1 MKLRVLGCYG
11 GVTQDHKVT
20 GFLINDHVLLDAG
33 CVPAS
38 LPLGQQQ
45 RIDAAIISHSHLD
58 HCAGLVFLIDNIF
71 ADAKAPLRI
80 IATQKT
86 AHAIQNHL
94 LNGTI
99 WPDFTTIRRT
109 GSSVVTLEILEP
121 GKPKKVNELIVTPF
135 SVEHTVETVGFV
147 VSDGTVAML
156 YSADTCNL
164 GPVSRQAE
172 KTDNLKLAILEA
184 SFPNDL
190 RDLARTTGHLVP
202 EQIAPLAASLGA
214 SVPIRLFHM
223 KPRYVE
229 QIARDAE
236 SLRGDVALLRQDEV
250 IEF

>member
-11 GVTQDHKVT
+11 GVTQYHRAT
-20 GFLINDHVLLDAG
+20 GFLINDHILLDAG
-33 CVPAS
+33 CAPAS
-38 LPLGQQQ
+38 LSLEQQR

-58 HCAGLVFLIDNIF
+58 HCAGLVFLTDNIF

-80 IATQKT
+80 IATAET
-86 AHAIQNHL
+86 AQAIQDHL
-94 LNGTI
+94 LNGTM

-109 GSSVVTLEILEP
+109 GSSVVTLEMLEP
-121 GKPKKVNELIVTPF
+121 GKPKNVNELIVTPF
-135 SVEHTVETVGFV
+135 RVEHTVETVGFV

-156 YSADTCNL
+156 YSADTCDL
-164 GPVSRQAE
+164 GPVIRQAE

-202 EQIAPLAASLGA
+202 EQLAPLVASLGA
-214 SVPIRLFHM
+214 DVPIRLFHM

-229 QIARDAE
+229 QIARDAA
-236 SLRGDVALLRQDEV
+236 SLGGNVALLRQGEV
-250 IEF
+250 IEL